1 VTWVVVV
8 VWPVFLCLVARLEG
22 ASGFVSLS
30 PGAGGLE
37 GGGGG
42 LCD

>member
-22 ASGFVSLS
+22 TSRLVSLS
-30 PGAGGLE
+30 PGTGGL
-37 GGGGG
+37 
-42 LCD
+42 